1 MNRRHVIKLIAAC
14 AIATVAQAAFSQKIS
29 EIDHRYVAWDALLKK
44 YVQWLPDGKQSRVDY
59 RGLTQARTA
68 LQAILSGWSGVSVAQ
83 FETFS
88 PTQRQAFL
96 INAYN
101 GFTLELVLGKYP
113 DLKSIKDLGTLF
125 QSPWKKKWFQLLGE
139 QRSLD
144 WVEHEQLR
152 PVYNDPRLH
161 AALNC
166 ASIGCPAL
174 RPEAFTDNALQRQLD
189 DGMQRFM
196 GDPTRNRY
204 ADGTL
209 YLSAI
214 FKWYRADFE
223 KGHLG
228 LFSLSDVG
236 ARYADQLST
245 KAEERA
251 RLKAGGLPVEFLDYD
266 WRLNDLAR

>member
-1 MNRRHVIKLIAAC
+1 MDRRTAIQFVAAC
-14 AIATVAQAAFSQKIS
+14 TITTGANAVFSQNS
-29 EIDHRYVAWDALLKK
+29 SGIDHRYAAWDTLLKK

-59 RGLTQARTA
+59 RGLTQARA
-68 LQAILSGWSGVSVAQ
+68 DLQAILAGWSGVSKAQ
-83 FETFS
+83 FEGFS
-88 PTQRQAFL
+88 PAQRQAFL

-125 QSPWKKKWFQLLGE
+125 QSPWKKQWFPLLGE

-144 WVEHEQLR
+144 WVEHAQLR
-152 PVYNDPRLH
+152 PVYKDPRLH

-174 RPEAFTDNALQRQLD
+174 RPEAFTDSALQRQLD

-209 YLSAI
+209 YLNAI

-236 ARYADQLST
+236 ARYADQLSSQ
-245 KAEERA
+245 AEDRA